1 MSANIIHKKSSVQGK
16 IPATSALSYGE
27 LAVNTYDGKIYFKY
41 NFGLGDAIA
50 TISQVTDSSIGD
62 LSDVNLSTAPTNG
75 QVLKWNG
82 TNWIAADDIDT
93 TLTLSSENLSA
104 LGDVSSTSPSDGQ
117 SLVWNASTSLW
128 EPATVTSG
136 GSSSTT
142 YAEQSVVSDTF
153 TGDNSTTDYT
163 VSLLPDSED
172 HVMVM
177 LNGVVQDPSTYSLAS
192 DVITFATAPATGDN
206 IELRTFSGFSTDVQ
220 LNNYQ
225 SYVYTLT
232 SDGNTVSGSDDNS
245 NTLAYTANKVEV
257 YVNGVRLVDG
267 DDYAATNG
275 TSITFNETIFSGS
288 VVEVVSL
295 ATASLINQALEI
307 QTNEQVL
314 TTTATDQAV
323 ETYSASDYRT
333 GKFLIQMS
341 HATAGYSAAEVLL
354 THDGS
359 SAYYTVYGEI
369 YSTASLG
376 SISADLNGGQVRL
389 LVSPTNT
396 NTTVK
401 VKRITVEA

>member
-16 IPATSALSYGE
+16 VPATSALSYGE

-136 GSSSTT
+136 GSGNTT

-333 GKFLIQMS
+333 GKFLVQMS

>member
-41 NFGLGDAIA
+41 NYGLGDAIA

-82 TNWIAADDIDT
+82 TNWVAADDIDT

-136 GSSSTT
+136 GSGSIT

-225 SYVYTLT
+225 SYVYTLS

-275 TSITFNETIFSGS
+275 TSITFYEDIFSGS

-333 GKFLIQMS
+333 GKFLVQMS